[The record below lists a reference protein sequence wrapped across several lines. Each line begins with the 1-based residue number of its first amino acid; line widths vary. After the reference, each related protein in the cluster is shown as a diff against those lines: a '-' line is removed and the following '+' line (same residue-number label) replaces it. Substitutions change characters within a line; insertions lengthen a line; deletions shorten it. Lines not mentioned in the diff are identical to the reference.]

1 MKDRS
6 DDRLDTRDGGSVE
19 MIVTCDG
26 CQTKYML
33 GDEKVPT
40 AGIRVRCPKCRF
52 VWRLVQP
59 PAAVDPALEIT
70 TSNYSK
76 GVPIA
81 ETPAGGWS
89 APEQQRAAAV
99 MMQPEPAVMNE
110 EVEISGNEAAALEA
124 QPAIE
129 ESMEETPEMK
139 KKRERARRLARVFV
153 SDILVYNQE
162 KRDRSLANGDLITVL
177 GAEIKKAWE
186 AYKAKIGSE
195 VTESSEYFRTALNEI
210 LADGQQVF

>member
-1 MKDRS
+1 
-6 DDRLDTRDGGSVE
+6 

-52 VWRLVQP
+52 VWRLSP
-59 PAAVDPALEIT
+59 PAVAIDPDIQIATNEYAT
-70 TSNYSK
+70 
-76 GVPIA
+76 GVPLA
-81 ETPAGGWS
+81 ETPSGGWS
-89 APEQQRAAAV
+89 APEQHRAAV
-99 MMQPEPAVMNE
+99 MTEPEQVVME
-110 EVEISGNEAAALEA
+110 TEVEITGTEAAAMA
-124 QPAIE
+124 QPAVE
-129 ESMEETPEMK
+129 ETVDETPEMK
-139 KKRERARRLARVFV
+139 KKRERSKRLARVFV

-162 KRDRSLANGDLITVL
+162 KRDRGLAGGDLMTVL
-177 GAEIKKAWE
+177 GPEIKKAWE

-195 VTESSEYFRTALNEI
+195 VSESSEYFRTALNDI

>member
-1 MKDRS
+1 
-6 DDRLDTRDGGSVE
+6 

-52 VWRLVQP
+52 VWRLTP
-59 PAAVDPALEIT
+59 PAVAIDPDIQIATNE
-70 TSNYSK
+70 YST
-76 GVPIA
+76 GVPLA
-81 ETPAGGWS
+81 ETPSGGWN
-89 APEQQRAAAV
+89 APEQQRAAVMTEPEQAV
-99 MMQPEPAVMNE
+99 MET
-110 EVEISGNEAAALEA
+110 EVEITGTEAAAMA
-124 QPAIE
+124 QPAVE
-129 ESMEETPEMK
+129 ETVDETPEMK
-139 KKRERARRLARVFV
+139 KKRERSKRLARVFV

-162 KRDRSLANGDLITVL
+162 KRDRGLAGGDLMTVL
-177 GAEIKKAWE
+177 GPEIKKAWE

-195 VTESSEYFRTALNEI
+195 VSESSEYFRTALNDI